1 MGYGAIPF
9 AGLNVKV
16 LGGLVLLTYEH
27 PLNIDN
33 TTVLIIAFVTVKSFT
48 NSHRRT
54 TSTEQLQTTH
64 FFQDCIGRQ
73 RLYTTFLNVGRYN
86 FHSTTSMKVAVPPNR
101 YTLNLSSLILP
112 LTGFPVL
119 QNESDIDKTSR
130 ITSTELNSRVSC
142 E

>member
-54 TSTEQLQTTH
+54 TSTE
-64 FFQDCIGRQ
+64 
-73 RLYTTFLNVGRYN
+73 
-86 FHSTTSMKVAVPPNR
+86 
-101 YTLNLSSLILP
+101 
-112 LTGFPVL
+112 
-119 QNESDIDKTSR
+119 
-130 ITSTELNSRVSC
+130 
-142 E
+142 